1 MQILKS
7 CVILRTVVKPALAP
21 FVGISCNAF
30 SIIFITYYVVSSYTQ
45 KEAHMKKE
53 AISVADLILR
63 TLAQAT
69 APLTK
74 ETKPLLAYE
83 GLSPIALAAATQA
96 VEKQSDVKLH
106 YWS

>member
-1 MQILKS
+1 
-7 CVILRTVVKPALAP
+7 
-21 FVGISCNAF
+21 
-30 SIIFITYYVVSSYTQ
+30 
-45 KEAHMKKE
+45 MKQE

-69 APLTK
+69 TPVC
-74 ETKPLLAYE
+74 E

-96 VEKQSDVKLH
+96 VEKQSEVKLR